1 MSDFLFMPIVMPAL
15 TVIISKIAAVKI
27 VHDLDLDLSNGS
39 WSKADILIKSPYM
52 TLYVMA
58 IVMLA
63 I

>member
-15 TVIISKIAAVKI
+15 TVTIFKITTVKI
-27 VHDLDLDLSNGS
+27 VHDHDLDLSNGS
-39 WSKADILIKSPYM
+39 RSKADILIESPSM
-52 TLYVMA
+52 TLYVMT